1 MKGKNGL
8 GAKRHNGEVR
18 QAKRFLMT
26 IVGFGLLGLGA
37 LMVVLPGP
45 GLLFVVAG
53 LVVLATEYVWA
64 RRLLVRARRETKRV
78 QDAAV
83 ASRLRTA
90 GSVTFAVALGGFGL
104 FMVILGEVS
113 WPFSENLLDR
123 VWGPVT
129 GSLMMLTGV
138 VLLTTT
144 VITRM
149 TARGEPTTHLRNLQ

>member
-1 MKGKNGL
+1 MGGQ
-8 GAKRHNGEVR
+8 RHTDGVR

-26 IVGFGLLGLGA
+26 TVGFGLLGLGA

-45 GLLFVVAG
+45 GLLFVIAG

-64 RRLLVRARRETKRV
+64 RRLLVRARKEAKRV

-83 ASRLRTA
+83 ASRVRTG
-90 GSVTFAVALGGFGL
+90 GSAAFAVALGGLGL

-113 WPFSENLLDR
+113 WPFLENLLDR
-123 VWGPVT
+123 LWGPVT
-129 GSLMMLTGV
+129 GSLLMLTGAI
-138 VLLTTT
+138 LLTNT

-149 TARGEPTTHLRNLQ
+149 TARGEPTTHLPNPR

>member
-1 MKGKNGL
+1 MPRSARSAGSELRLSAANRRARFPDIAEERTRPVMTVRWRSTK
-8 GAKRHNGEVR
+8 AVRRKRHTGDVR

-64 RRLLVRARRETKRV
+64 RRLLVRARKEAKRV

-90 GSVTFAVALGGFGL
+90 GSAAFAGPSAAS
-104 FMVILGEVS
+104 VS
-113 WPFSENLLDR
+113 SW
-123 VWGPVT
+123 
-129 GSLMMLTGV
+129 
-138 VLLTTT
+138 
-144 VITRM
+144 
-149 TARGEPTTHLRNLQ
+149 